1 MSRVCSEYML
11 LMAEFVLDLLCTS
24 CMSQVEYLEF
34 VVTMLEILSA
44 NSTES
49 LVEMRPKGLR
59 APRLKI

>member
-1 MSRVCSEYML
+1 ML

-44 NSTES
+44 NSTKS

>member
-11 LMAEFVLDLLCTS
+11 LMAEFVVDLLCTGR
-24 CMSQVEYLEF
+24 MSQVEYLEF

-44 NSTES
+44 NSTKS